1 MSNIITSPVLSCSA
15 CGSEGYTIQANVTD
29 PDGEIPG
36 EWNFRKCS
44 NRSCELV
51 WLDPAPLQSEL
62 WKAYATYHTH
72 THASS
77 NLAVR
82 LILSFT
88 NRLARMVFFPIW
100 ASNGLWRETNYLRYM
115 MLKNMPAGK
124 LLDVGCGGGRFM
136 NRMKRLGW
144 EVEGIDFD
152 EKATS
157 KIARRYGMKTYTG
170 DLAACALP
178 ESSYDAITM
187 SHTIEHLFDP
197 KTTLKECLRLLKP
210 GGKLVVVTPNAE
222 SAGAE
227 LFGACWRGWEP
238 PRHLRVYSVKS
249 LTNLLRAAGFS
260 LHEVRTS
267 SAGAA
272 VIYRVSAANQKK
284 ITGSVSFVFRL
295 GLVFWSYWKELS
307 EFRAQ
312 QTGRRTGQNL
322 LACAA
327 KPLNQTS

>member
-1 MSNIITSPVLSCSA
+1 MSSIITSPVLSCSA
-15 CGSEGYTIQANVTD
+15 CGSEGHTIQANVTD

-44 NRSCELV
+44 NRNCGLV

-72 THASS
+72 THGSS
-77 NLAVR
+77 GLAER
-82 LILSFT
+82 IILSFA
-88 NRLARMVFFPIW
+88 NRLARTVFFPVW
-100 ASNGLWRETNYLRYM
+100 ARNGLWRETHYLRYM
-115 MLKNMPAGK
+115 MLGDVPAGK

-157 KIARRYGMKTYTG
+157 KIARRYGIKTYTG
-170 DLAACALP
+170 DLVDCALP

-197 KTTLKECLRLLKP
+197 EKTLKECLRLLKP

-222 SAGAE
+222 SAGAA
-227 LFGACWRGWEP
+227 LFGASWRGWEP
-238 PRHLRVYSVKS
+238 PRHLHVFSVTS
-249 LTNLLRAAGFS
+249 LTNLLQLAGFT
-260 LHEVRTS
+260 LKEIRTS
-267 SAGAA
+267 SVGAA
-272 VIYRVSAANQKK
+272 VIYRVSGTNQKK
-284 ITGSVSFVFRL
+284 IMGPVSFAFRL

-307 EFRAQ
+307 EFRVQ
-312 QTGRRTGQNL
+312 QSGGRAGQNL
-322 LACAA
+322 LAWATR
-327 KPLNQTS
+327 PLNQTS